1 MRKWSPLVAVC
12 LGTFMLLVDV
22 TIVNVA
28 LPSMALAL
36 DTSFTSLQWVI
47 DGYALSLAAL
57 LLVAGSLADRYGR
70 RGAYVVGLIVFALA
84 SLACGLAPSAGALIA
99 ARLVQ
104 GVGAEAMFAATTALL
119 QSSYSGRD
127 RGTAFGV
134 WGAVNGASAA
144 AGPLLGGVLTQGIS
158 WRAIFLVNL
167 PVAVVA
173 VVLALRVLPET
184 KSASGRVDALGG
196 LTFTLATAAAVF
208 GLISG
213 GEHGWGDTT
222 TVASFAVAAAALAGF
237 LVVERRSAHP
247 LLDLGLFRRP
257 SFVVLMLTAV
267 ILSAAAFGPFAYTSL
282 WLQSLLG
289 LGPIRAGLVVLPLS
303 VASFAVSAFLGR
315 LLHGRSPRLPVGIGM
330 LLIGAGSLL
339 MMLVASTSGWVV
351 LLPGLVVS
359 GLGVGLATPVLVSAV
374 LATVPGH
381 RAGMAGGA
389 VTTFRQL
396 GMAVGIAVLGT
407 VFAGRIA
414 DVVAGGSVPDPGAVA
429 GALSSGGAAQVLAA
443 APAPGRAALTALA
456 HRAFAS
462 GLDQVFLV
470 CGVSALVCGVLV
482 LAVVRDSRADAEQP
496 APTPVATV
504 AP

>member
-1 MRKWSPLVAVC
+1 MRKWSPLVVVC

-57 LLVAGSLADRYGR
+57 LLVAGSLADRFGR
-70 RGAYVVGLIVFALA
+70 RGSYVVGLTLFALA
-84 SLACGLAPSAGALIA
+84 SLACGLAPAAGALIA
-99 ARLVQ
+99 ARVVQ
-104 GVGAEAMFAATTALL
+104 GVGAAAMFAATTALL

-173 VVLALRVLPET
+173 VVLSLRVLPET
-184 KSASGRVDALGG
+184 RNAGGRVDVLGG
-196 LTFTLATAAAVF
+196 IGFTLATAAAVF
-208 GLISG
+208 GLING
-213 GEHGWGDTT
+213 GENGWGDGR
-222 TVASFAVAAAALAGF
+222 TVASFVVAAVTLAGF
-237 LVVERRSAHP
+237 ILVERPSAYP

-267 ILSAAAFGPFAYTSL
+267 VLSASAFGPFAYTSL

-289 LGPIRAGLVVLPLS
+289 LSPVRAGFVVLPLS
-303 VASFAVSAFLGR
+303 IASFGVSAFLGR
-315 LLHGRSPRLPVGIGM
+315 LLHGRSPRLPVGVGM
-330 LLIGAGSLL
+330 LLIGGGGLL
-339 MMLVASTSGWVV
+339 MTFIGNRSGWAV
-351 LLPGLVVS
+351 LLPGLIVS

-389 VTTFRQL
+389 VNTFRQL
-396 GMAVGIAVLGT
+396 GTALGIAVLGT
-407 VFAGRIA
+407 VFSGRIR
-414 DVVAGGSVPDPGAVA
+414 DVVTAGTVPNPDAVAGGLA
-429 GALSSGGAAQVLAA
+429 SGGAAAILAA
-443 APAPGRAALTALA
+443 APAESRATLTAVA

-462 GLDQVFLV
+462 GLDDVFLV
-470 CGVSALVCGVLV
+470 CGVSALVCGALV
-482 LAVVRDSRADAEQP
+482 LAVVRSGG
-496 APTPVATV
+496 PVAEESARTTAETV
-504 AP
+504 S